1 MAGCA
6 CRRCRCASAESC
18 LPKLCRKTLSYSVHR
33 FQHFIEW
40 NQLAYSGKGD
50 LCSNRCI
57 CHTGSITVLARIFDQ
72 PADRIADQTEH
83 IHKNSGCCGKGLF
96 RGSAHQFNGCRCR
109 HCRCDSDFC
118 LTSTDCSGDNKA
130 LRIEHYDNKIALL
143 WAQKE
148 GANET
153 DFAKIAHS
161 LLDVETADDKDIK
174 FISDEY
180 AELIEESFGKNG
192 TVDKK
197 KVKLPTPVS
206 KAAAKSG
213 EACYDANTFANRLS
227 VIYPELRDEYRKNIE
242 TYGEFLP
249 EDFFKNHA
257 APVVI
262 KVIKENDP
270 QKMRKLFNLLNE
282 IYDDGTNEIQSII
295 AVTVL
300 GELNNDQDLL
310 ANCVDYMSADMI
322 SPVVQVNKY
331 LAKSKSARMR
341 LENPP
346 KYKPKKKKKKKNMFS
361 TLANQ

>member
-1 MAGCA
+1 M
-6 CRRCRCASAESC
+6 S
-18 LPKLCRKTLSYSVHR
+18 
-33 FQHFIEW
+33 FI
-40 NQLAYSGKGD
+40 A
-50 LCSNRCI
+50 I
-57 CHTGSITVLARIFDQ
+57 
-72 PADRIADQTEH
+72 
-83 IHKNSGCCGKGLF
+83 
-96 RGSAHQFNGCRCR
+96 
-109 HCRCDSDFC
+109 
-118 LTSTDCSGDNKA
+118 
-130 LRIEHYDNKIALL
+130 
-143 WAQKE
+143 
-148 GANET
+148 
-153 DFAKIAHS
+153 HS

-192 TVDKK
+192 TADKK

-361 TLANQ
+361 TLTNQ

>member
-1 MAGCA
+1 MIDIRIAMNDIYKNL
-6 CRRCRCASAESC
+6 E
-18 LPKLCRKTLSYSVHR
+18 PTLTKCGFR
-33 FQHFIEW
+33 
-40 NQLAYSGKGD
+40 
-50 LCSNRCI
+50 
-57 CHTGSITVLARIFDQ
+57 ITT
-72 PADRIADQTEH
+72 PADISDGIPVSVT
-83 IHKNSGCCGKGLF
+83 SG
-96 RGSAHQFNGCRCR
+96 RAVM
-109 HCRCDSDFC
+109 DF
-118 LTSTDCSGDNKA
+118 SGDNKA

-197 KVKLPTPVS
+197 KVKLPTPMTSLNPVIPVVD
-206 KAAAKSG
+206 G
-213 EACYDANTFANRLS
+213 EIQ
-227 VIYPELRDEYRKNIE
+227 VIGATTINEYRKNIE

>member
-1 MAGCA
+1 M
-6 CRRCRCASAESC
+6 
-18 LPKLCRKTLSYSVHR
+18 
-33 FQHFIEW
+33 
-40 NQLAYSGKGD
+40 SGRAVMD
-50 LCSNRCI
+50 
-57 CHTGSITVLARIFDQ
+57 F
-72 PADRIADQTEH
+72 
-83 IHKNSGCCGKGLF
+83 SGE
-96 RGSAHQFNGCRCR
+96 
-109 HCRCDSDFC
+109 
-118 LTSTDCSGDNKA
+118 NKA

-161 LLDVETADDKDIK
+161 LLDVETADSKDVK
-174 FISDEY
+174 YISNEY
-180 AELIEESFGKNG
+180 AELIEENFGKNG
-192 TVDKK
+192 AAEKK

-227 VIYPELRDEYRKNIE
+227 VIYPELREEYKKNIE

-249 EDFFKNHA
+249 EDFFKNYA
-257 APVVI
+257 APVIVG
-262 KVIKENDP
+262 VIKENDP
-270 QKMRKLFNLLNE
+270 QKMKKLFNLLND

-295 AVTVL
+295 AVTIL
-300 GELNNDQDLL
+300 SEPQQRSRSARKLRGLYERRHDL
-310 ANCVDYMSADMI
+310 
-322 SPVVQVNKY
+322 PVVQVNKY

>member
-1 MAGCA
+1 M
-6 CRRCRCASAESC
+6 
-18 LPKLCRKTLSYSVHR
+18 
-33 FQHFIEW
+33 
-40 NQLAYSGKGD
+40 
-50 LCSNRCI
+50 
-57 CHTGSITVLARIFDQ
+57 
-72 PADRIADQTEH
+72 
-83 IHKNSGCCGKGLF
+83 
-96 RGSAHQFNGCRCR
+96 
-109 HCRCDSDFC
+109 
-118 LTSTDCSGDNKA
+118 
-130 LRIEHYDNKIALL
+130 
-143 WAQKE
+143 
-148 GANET
+148 
-153 DFAKIAHS
+153 
-161 LLDVETADDKDIK
+161 
-174 FISDEY
+174 
-180 AELIEESFGKNG
+180 
-192 TVDKK
+192 
-197 KVKLPTPVS
+197 KLPTPVS

-262 KVIKENDP
+262 KVIKENNP

-346 KYKPKKKKKKKNMFS
+346 KYKPKKAKKKNMFS
-361 TLANQ
+361 TLTNQ

>member
-1 MAGCA
+1 MIDIRIAMNDIYKNL
-6 CRRCRCASAESC
+6 E
-18 LPKLCRKTLSYSVHR
+18 PTLTKCGFR
-33 FQHFIEW
+33 
-40 NQLAYSGKGD
+40 
-50 LCSNRCI
+50 
-57 CHTGSITVLARIFDQ
+57 ITT
-72 PADRIADQTEH
+72 PADISDGIPVSVT
-83 IHKNSGCCGKGLF
+83 SG
-96 RGSAHQFNGCRCR
+96 RAVM
-109 HCRCDSDFC
+109 DF
-118 LTSTDCSGDNKA
+118 SGDNKA

-192 TVDKK
+192 TADKK

-262 KVIKENDP
+262 KVIKEKRPAEDEKALQSP
-270 QKMRKLFNLLNE
+270 QR
-282 IYDDGTNEIQSII
+282 
-295 AVTVL
+295 
-300 GELNNDQDLL
+300 DL
-310 ANCVDYMSADMI
+310 
-322 SPVVQVNKY
+322 
-331 LAKSKSARMR
+331 
-341 LENPP
+341 
-346 KYKPKKKKKKKNMFS
+346 
-361 TLANQ
+361 

>member
-1 MAGCA
+1 MIDIRNAMNDIYKNL
-6 CRRCRCASAESC
+6 E
-18 LPKLCRKTLSYSVHR
+18 PTLTKCGFR
-33 FQHFIEW
+33 
-40 NQLAYSGKGD
+40 
-50 LCSNRCI
+50 
-57 CHTGSITVLARIFDQ
+57 ITT
-72 PADRIADQTEH
+72 PADISDGIPVEVT
-83 IHKNSGCCGKGLF
+83 SG
-96 RGSAHQFNGCRCR
+96 RAVM
-109 HCRCDSDFC
+109 DF
-118 LTSTDCSGDNKA
+118 SGENKA

-161 LLDVETADDKDIK
+161 LLDVETADSKDVK
-174 FISDEY
+174 YISNEY
-180 AELIEESFGKNG
+180 AELIEENFGKNG
-192 TVDKK
+192 AAEKK

-227 VIYPELRDEYRKNIE
+227 VIYPELREEYKKNIE

-249 EDFFKNHA
+249 EDFFKNYA
-257 APVVI
+257 APVIVG
-262 KVIKENDP
+262 VIKENDP
-270 QKMRKLFNLLNE
+270 QKMKKLFNLLND

-295 AVTVL
+295 AVTIL

-346 KYKPKKKKKKKNMFS
+346 KYKPKKKMKKKNMFS